1 MTTKRRRTSARAPSG
16 SNPPR
21 SPGAGWIVFAL
32 LGVAAI
38 TVAAYAGAFDNA
50 FVQWDDPMYI
60 VDNPFVLQ
68 KRFDVLTRAVFG
80 SNYHPLTMV
89 SYALNVSEPLS
100 PRPFIVTNVI
110 LHVLNTGLVFWL
122 SFLLS
127 RRRFSVAVLVALL
140 FGIHPMHVESV
151 AWISERKD
159 VLYVFFLLA
168 GAITYWRYLEKRT
181 ATRLG
186 LTFLLFLLS
195 CLSKGM
201 AVVFPVL
208 MVLLDYWKR
217 RPIFEKRAVLEKV
230 PFFAIALLF
239 GLIAV
244 NVQSAGDFHGLLIP
258 NQDSLR
264 AMAET
269 TPFSTINRIT
279 FPTYGHMMYVLKLF
293 APVPLAG
300 IYPYPS
306 TPAEANHVKFLISF
320 LFFLATLALVVWDAR
335 RSRVLAFGVG
345 WYLVCVVPVLQW
357 IPVGSAIMAD
367 RYSYLSYFGLFF
379 ALAVGA
385 ASLAEKH
392 RAFRGAVWVGCGI
405 FAVFLFVRTV
415 AYVKTW
421 RDTDTLWTTV
431 IKSSPRSALAYATRG
446 NLRGRAGRIRE
457 ALGDLQTARML
468 DPGREDVYEDLGNAY
483 AGLGKPDSALAMLD
497 QAIRIA
503 PKLGRAHSNRAILY
517 LRLGRPTEALSDLA
531 KAQELAPEAAG
542 TLHFSRGNAYLQLS
556 RFREAVAEFDR
567 AIEIGDGGADAFINR
582 GLCKLQMRDRAG
594 AEADFQEALRL
605 APGRAGAIAQ
615 LKAEGSP

>member
-1 MTTKRRRTSARAPSG
+1 MTKRRRTTAKVPST
-16 SNPPR
+16 PAVQR
-21 SPGAGWIVFAL
+21 QPGAGWIAFAL
-32 LGVAAI
+32 LAVAAI

-60 VDNPFVLQ
+60 VDNPSVLH
-68 KRFDVLTRAVFG
+68 KRYDVLTRAVFG

-110 LHVLNTGLVFWL
+110 VHAVNTGLVFWL

-127 RRRFSVAVLVALL
+127 RRRLSVAILVALL

-159 VLYVFFLLA
+159 VLYVFFLLT
-168 GAITYWRYLEKRT
+168 GAIAYWGYLEKRT
-181 ATRLG
+181 PARLG

-217 RPIFEKRAVLEKV
+217 RPIFEKRAILEKI

-239 GLIAV
+239 GLIAL

-258 NQDSLR
+258 NQDNLR

-269 TPFSTINRIT
+269 TPFSTIQRIT
-279 FPTYGHMMYVLKLF
+279 MPTYGHMMYVLKLF
-293 APVPLAG
+293 VPIPLAG

-320 LFFLATLALVVWDAR
+320 LFFLATLAIVAWDAR
-335 RSRVLAFGVG
+335 RTRVLAFGVG
-345 WYLVCVVPVLQW
+345 WYLVCVLPVLQW

-367 RYSYLSYFGLFF
+367 RYSYLSYFGLLF
-379 ALAVGA
+379 ALAMGI
-385 ASLAEKH
+385 ASVTEKR
-392 RAFRGAVWVGCGI
+392 RALRGAVWVGC
-405 FAVFLFVRTV
+405 AVLATFLFVRTV
-415 AYVKTW
+415 AYVETW

-483 AGLGKPDSALAMLD
+483 AGLGQPDSALAMLD
-497 QAIRIA
+497 QAVRIA
-503 PKLGRAHSNRAILY
+503 PTLGRARSNRAILY

-531 KAQELAPEAAG
+531 KAQELAPETAG
-542 TLHFSRGNAYLQLS
+542 RLHFSRGNGYLQLG

-567 AIEIGDGGADAFINR
+567 AVEIGDGGADAFFNR
-582 GLCKLQMRDRAG
+582 GLCKLEMGDRAG
-594 AEADFQEALRL
+594 AAADFRGALRL
-605 APGRAGAIAQ
+605 DPGHAGAIAQ

>member
-1 MTTKRRRTSARAPSG
+1 MTKRRRATAKAPSAPA
-16 SNPPR
+16 SQR
-21 SPGAGWIVFAL
+21 QPGAGWIAFAL
-32 LGVAAI
+32 LAVAAI

-60 VDNPFVLQ
+60 VDNPSVLQ
-68 KRFDVLTRAVFG
+68 KRYDVLTRAVFG

-110 LHVLNTGLVFWL
+110 VHAVNTGLVFWL

-127 RRRFSVAVLVALL
+127 RRRLSVAILVALL

-159 VLYVFFLLA
+159 VLYVFFLLT

-181 ATRLG
+181 PARLG
-186 LTFLLFLLS
+186 VTFLLFLLA

-217 RPIFEKRAVLEKV
+217 RPIFEKRAVLEKI
-230 PFFAIALLF
+230 PFFATALLF
-239 GLIAV
+239 GLIAL

-258 NQDSLR
+258 NQDNLR

-269 TPFSTINRIT
+269 TPFSTIQRIT
-279 FPTYGHMMYVLKLF
+279 LPTYGHMMYVAKLF

-320 LFFLATLALVVWDAR
+320 LFFLATLAIVAWDAR
-335 RSRVLAFGVG
+335 RTRVLAFGVG
-345 WYLVCVVPVLQW
+345 WYLVCIVPVLQW

-367 RYSYLSYFGLFF
+367 RYSYLSYFGLLF
-379 ALAVGA
+379 ALAMGIV
-385 ASLAEKH
+385 SFTEKR
-392 RAFRGAVWVGCGI
+392 RALRGAVWVGCAV
-405 FAVFLFVRTV
+405 FAVFLFARTV
-415 AYVKTW
+415 AYVETW

-446 NLRGRAGRIRE
+446 NLRGRAGRIPE
-457 ALGDLQTARML
+457 ALNDLQTARML

-497 QAIRIA
+497 QAVRIA
-503 PKLGRAHSNRAILY
+503 PTLGRAHSNRAILY

-542 TLHFSRGNAYLQLS
+542 KLHFSRGNGYLQLG
-556 RFREAVAEFDR
+556 RVREAVAEFDR
-567 AIEIGDGGADAFINR
+567 AIEIGDGGADAFFNR
-582 GLCKLQMRDRAG
+582 GLCKLEMGDRAG
-594 AEADFQEALRL
+594 AAADFRGALRL
-605 APGRAGAIAQ
+605 DPGHAGAIAR